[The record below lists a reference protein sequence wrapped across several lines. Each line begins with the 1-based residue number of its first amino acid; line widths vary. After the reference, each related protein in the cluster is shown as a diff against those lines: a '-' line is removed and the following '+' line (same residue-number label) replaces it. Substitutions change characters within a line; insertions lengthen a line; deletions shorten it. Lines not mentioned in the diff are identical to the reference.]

1 MNNLVFIPIRS
12 GSKSIKDKNIKL
24 INGKPLF
31 YWIINACEKSKCV
44 DKIIISTDSERY
56 SEFIKSFEFEKTEIF
71 HRNKEFATD
80 TASTEDAIL
89 EFLNKKEIKDECV
102 IILAQATS
110 PLTKSTDIDN
120 AFLLHQETKKDIIS
134 VAAIKRFIWSDDGE
148 PLNYQMNSR
157 PRRQDFD
164 GLNVENGA
172 IYISTCKKIKESKQ
186 RISGKIELYKMEE
199 ETFHELDEQ
208 LDFDII
214 SNILSKREN
223 SVLKSTHK
231 IKLFVSDI
239 DGVLTD
245 SGMYYNEQGEFLK
258 KFNTRDGMAF
268 EILKKRGVKT
278 ALITSENSQIN
289 IERFKKL
296 NIDFIEQNKKYG
308 GKLNALLNIIKKMK
322 IKLNEVAYIGDDI
335 NCKEILENVGISAC
349 PSDAHS
355 DIKKI
360 ESINILNSKGGHGVV
375 REFLD
380 FLIKN
385 ELA

>member
-31 YWIINACEKSKCV
+31 YWIINACEKSNCV

-56 SEFIKSFEFEKTEIF
+56 SELIKSFEFEKTEIF

-134 VAAIKRFIWSDDGE
+134 VATIKRFIWSDDGE
-148 PLNYQMNSR
+148 PLNYQINSR

-172 IYISTCKKIKESKQ
+172 LYISTCKKIKESKQ
-186 RISGKIELYKMEE
+186 RISGKIELFKMEE

-214 SNILSKREN
+214 SNILSKREI

-296 NIDFIEQNKKYG
+296 NIDFIQQNKKYG